1 VVTSTQK
8 PKVASRPRIDS
19 VQRSNHSVEHH
30 VLGET
35 LGLHISR
42 HSRHIGLTSPFDPT
56 LIGLS
61 QFDSRNESVL
71 NIGTLRKVNDHETFI
86 MYADEEVHDFSDDAD
101 ALDAIDHIISP
112 HGPAL
117 IDLYF
122 RIVHPSF
129 PIIQKRVFLERFRGG
144 ERNFAPA
151 LLAGMYI
158 LALNW
163 WSHDPKLASK
173 QRPDASQLD
182 TIASKSL
189 SAGMQRPKLSTVQA
203 GLLLLQRPEADSWSL
218 TTQLVAIGQEL
229 GLHLDCSNWSI
240 PLWERELRKRIAWAL
255 YMQDKWSSLIHGRP
269 SHIFGANWA
278 VQAMS
283 DDDTVSE
290 ESQGNPNAAYET
302 DEEKEEIEKGRILFS
317 QMISLTSIMAEIMDT
332 FYTQTA
338 IAEFAS
344 AGRNSTRLILDRA
357 KPVQIKLKEW
367 FARLPSVV
375 RMDNVTARHL
385 SSTGMLRS
393 RFTSGQTLTPLGFLH
408 LAYFATEITLHRRI
422 VQSLNSETSDPYL
435 MHICRS
441 AAKTRLISAMD
452 FVNRLKP
459 EHLQA
464 FWYFPSKINFTLI
477 GTFGGLLWATAPAKE
492 EADFYKARLREYRWT
507 LSVSS
512 KRAEFLD
519 FAVQM
524 LDTSRAMLSNLSE
537 KPALAQAMQVSS
549 AGVPRPDVDGAG
561 AGPLGAASYRPV
573 VQHRVSSSSRGDL
586 DEDRTMEDASTLTRT
601 TTSGSAFSGFS
612 NDALEQYSETSKE
625 RDSPVSTQG

>member
-1 VVTSTQK
+1 
-8 PKVASRPRIDS
+8 
-19 VQRSNHSVEHH
+19 
-30 VLGET
+30 
-35 LGLHISR
+35 
-42 HSRHIGLTSPFDPT
+42 
-56 LIGLS
+56 
-61 QFDSRNESVL
+61 
-71 NIGTLRKVNDHETFI
+71 
-86 MYADEEVHDFSDDAD
+86 MYADDEVQDYAD
-101 ALDAIDHIISP
+101 EAEALDAIEQIISP

-144 ERNFAPA
+144 ERNFAPS

-163 WSHDPKLASK
+163 WSHDQKLASK
-173 QRPDASQLD
+173 PRPDASQLD

-189 SAGMQRPKLSTVQA
+189 SAAMQRPKLSTVQA

-278 VQAMS
+278 VPPMS
-283 DDDTVSE
+283 EEETVSE

-302 DEEKEEIEKGRILFS
+302 NEEKEEIEKGRILFS
-317 QMISLTSIMAEIMDT
+317 QTISLTSIMAEIMDT

-338 IAEFAS
+338 IADFAN

-367 FARLPSVV
+367 FAKLPSVV
-375 RMDNVTARHL
+375 RMDNVAAKRL
-385 SSTGMLRS
+385 SSTGMS
-393 RFTSGQTLTPLGFLH
+393 ENNTDFDAMLTALGFLH

-422 VQSLNSETSDPYL
+422 VQSLNSETSDSYL

-524 LDTSRAMLSNLSE
+524 LDTSRTMLNNLAE
-537 KPALAQAMQVSS
+537 KPVLAQTMDTTS
-549 AGVPRPDVDGAG
+549 AGVPRPEAID
-561 AGPLGAASYRPV
+561 PLSGFRPT
-573 VQHRVSSSSRGDL
+573 QQQFAYSSRRSQD
-586 DEDRTMEDASTLTRT
+586 DDQIMEDVPSLTRT
-601 TTSGSAFSGFS
+601 TTTGSAFSGFS
-612 NDALEQYSETSKE
+612 NEALDQYSETSKE
-625 RDSPVSTQG
+625 RDSPSSA